1 VTVSADLVIPAS
13 DGAALQEIASWDGF
27 RPATFAAAEFPVDV
41 VRLDRSSSP
50 PLVVSRA
57 RRAESLKALPAT
69 LRSRAQEAF
78 DRAGRKPAGLALARG
93 GRLDLAGAPAVMGI
107 LNVTP
112 DSFSDGGLHFEAAR
126 AVERALA
133 MFAEGAAIVDVGGE
147 STRPASYGEASEVP
161 AAEEIGRVVPVIAAI
176 RSKTALPLSID
187 TRKAAVARAAI
198 AAGADLVNDVS
209 AFRFDPEMAGVV
221 AETGAAA
228 ILMHMKGDDP
238 RTMQADVSYAHPL
251 AAIAAELAEA
261 LTRALAAGVA
271 ADRLAIDPGLGF
283 GKSPA
288 GNLVL
293 LRYLAAF
300 RSLGFPVAAG
310 ASRKAFVRS
319 FSGVGDEASNA
330 ERLPGSL
337 ACVAASARAGAALV
351 RVHDVAETARFLR
364 MLRAIETP
372 APRVPAVS
380 EAAAR

>member
-1 VTVSADLVIPAS
+1 MVSADLVIPAS

-27 RPATFAAAEFPVDV
+27 RPATLAAAEFPVDV
-41 VRLDRSSSP
+41 VRLEGSSSP

-57 RRAESLKALPAT
+57 RRAESLKALPAS
-69 LRSRAQEAF
+69 LRARAQEAF
-78 DRAGRKPAGLALARG
+78 DRAGRRPASLALARG
-93 GRLDLAGAPAVMGI
+93 GSLDLAGAPAVMGI

-112 DSFSDGGLHFEAAR
+112 DSFSDGGLHLGTAR

-133 MFAEGAAIVDVGGE
+133 MFGEGAAIVDVGGE
-147 STRPASYGEASEVP
+147 STRPSSYGAAPEVP
-161 AAEEIGRVVPVIAAI
+161 AAEEIGRVVPVIEAI

-187 TRKAAVARAAI
+187 TRKAEVARAAI

-209 AFRFDPEMAGVV
+209 AFRFDPDMAGVV

-228 ILMHMKGDDP
+228 ILMHMKGNDP

-251 AAIAAELAEA
+251 AAIAAELAAA

-300 RSLGFPVAAG
+300 RSPGFPVAAG
-310 ASRKAFVRS
+310 ASRKAFVRL

-351 RVHDVAETARFLR
+351 RVHDVSETVRFLR
-364 MLRAIETP
+364 MRRAIETP
-372 APRVPAVS
+372 AARVPAVS

>member
-1 VTVSADLVIPAS
+1 MIPAS

-27 RPATFAAAEFPVDV
+27 RPATLAAAEFPVDV
-41 VRLDRSSSP
+41 VRLERSSSP
-50 PLVVSRA
+50 PLVISRA

-69 LRSRAQEAF
+69 LRARAQEAF
-78 DRAGRKPAGLALARG
+78 DRAGRKPASLALARG
-93 GRLDLAGAPAVMGI
+93 RNLDLAGGPAVMGI

-112 DSFSDGGLHFEAAR
+112 DSFSDGGLHFGAGR
-126 AVERALA
+126 AVEHALA
-133 MFAEGAAIVDVGGE
+133 MFADGAAIVDVGGE
-147 STRPASYGEASEVP
+147 STRPSSYGAAAEIP
-161 AAEEIGRVVPVIAAI
+161 AAEEIGRVVPVIEAI
-176 RSKTALPLSID
+176 RSKTALPVSID
-187 TRKAAVARAAI
+187 TRKAAVARAAL

-209 AFRFDPEMAGVV
+209 AFRFDPDMAGVV

-228 ILMHMKGDDP
+228 ILMHMKGNDP

-251 AAIAAELAEA
+251 AEIAAELAAA

-300 RSLGFPVAAG
+300 RTPGFPVAAG
-310 ASRKAFVRS
+310 ASRKAFVRL
-319 FSGVGDEASNA
+319 FSGVGDDASNA

-337 ACVAASARAGAALV
+337 ACVAASAGAGAALV
-351 RVHDVAETARFLR
+351 RVHDVAETVRFLR
-364 MLRAIETP
+364 MRRALETP
-372 APRVPAVS
+372 AARVPAVS

>member
-1 VTVSADLVIPAS
+1 MIPAP
-13 DGAALQEIASWDGF
+13 DGAAIQEIASWDGV
-27 RPATFAAAEFPVDV
+27 RPATLAAAEFPVDA
-41 VRLDRSSSP
+41 VRLEGSSSP

-69 LRSRAQEAF
+69 LRARAQEAF
-78 DRAGRKPAGLALARG
+78 DRAGRKAASLALARG
-93 GRLDLAGAPAVMGI
+93 GKLDLSAAPAVMGI

-112 DSFSDGGLHFEAAR
+112 DSFSDGGLHFGVPR

-133 MFAEGAAIVDVGGE
+133 MFEEGAAIVDVGGE
-147 STRPASYGEASEVP
+147 STRPASYGAAPEVP
-161 AAEEIGRVVPVIAAI
+161 AAEEIARVVPVLSAI

-209 AFRFDPEMAGVV
+209 AFRFDPDMAGVV

-228 ILMHMKGDDP
+228 ILMHMKGNDP
-238 RTMQADVSYAHPL
+238 RTMQADVSYSHPL
-251 AAIAAELAEA
+251 AEIAAELAAA

-310 ASRKAFVRS
+310 ASRKAFVRL

-364 MLRAIETP
+364 MRRAIGTP
-372 APRVPAVS
+372 AARVTAVS

>member
-13 DGAALQEIASWDGF
+13 DGAELREIASWDGF
-27 RPATFAAAEFPVDV
+27 RPATLAPAEFPVDV
-41 VRLDRSSSP
+41 VRLELSSSP

-69 LRSRAQEAF
+69 LRTRAQEAF
-78 DRAGRKPAGLALARG
+78 DRAGRRSASLALARG
-93 GRLDLAGAPAVMGI
+93 GSLDLSGAPAVMGI

-112 DSFSDGGLHFEAAR
+112 DSFSDGGLHFGAAR

-133 MFAEGAAIVDVGGE
+133 MFEEGAAIVDVGGE
-147 STRPASYGEASEVP
+147 STRPASYGAAAEIP
-161 AAEEIGRVVPVIAAI
+161 AAEEIGRVVPVIEAI
-176 RSKTALPLSID
+176 RSKTALPVSID

-209 AFRFDPEMAGVV
+209 AFRFDTDMAGVV
-221 AETGAAA
+221 AETGAGA
-228 ILMHMKGDDP
+228 ILMHMKGNDP
-238 RTMQADVSYAHPL
+238 RTMQGDVSYAHPL
-251 AAIAAELAEA
+251 ADVASELAAA

-271 ADRLAIDPGLGF
+271 ADRLAIDPGFGF

-288 GNLVL
+288 GNLIL

-300 RSLGFPVAAG
+300 RTPGFPVVAG
-310 ASRKAFVRS
+310 ASRKAFVRF
-319 FSGVGDEASNA
+319 FSGVGDDASNA

-337 ACVAASARAGAALV
+337 ACVAACARAGAAIV

-364 MLRAIETP
+364 MRRAIETP
-372 APRVPAVS
+372 AARVPAVP